1 MEKQITMTE
10 DELKDFIHGAVKAEL
25 EEKDSLNI
33 GVTKSSAY
41 IYKDLL
47 TEYIKYYGKLSESA
61 GVRLAWKEWE
71 IVRNLVSKAMGVRY
85 VRDIKNPDVAIELA
99 RNILDVLVEHHEK
112 MKGVEE

>member
-10 DELKDFIHGAVKAEL
+10 DELKDLIHDAVKAEL
-25 EEKDSLNI
+25 EENNSLNVR
-33 GVTKSSAY
+33 GAKNSAF

-47 TEYIKYYGKLSESA
+47 NEYIKCNGKLSESA
-61 GVRLAWKEWE
+61 GVRLAWYEWDM
-71 IVRNLVSKAMGVRY
+71 VRVLVSKAMGVRY
-85 VRDIKNPDVAIELA
+85 VRDIKNPDVAIEIA